1 MKKSLILALISAAG
15 VIATAVMASKAGSEA
30 AMIKMY
36 YQRQRD
42 ISIPKKASEDKL
54 EPEVVSEML
63 SASKKLERKEL
74 WRIYIPTAM
83 VTVGTAALILLGY
96 KQMSSRFTAVS
107 SLAAMESGKLR
118 QYRKKVREICPDG
131 TDEKIIA
138 EIAKD
143 DYCCYPRLPAN
154 DNDQNKFLFYD
165 YYSKRFFY
173 ATPARV
179 REAIYHLNRNF
190 QFWQVINVNEF
201 YNFIGIPEI
210 PFGDNLKWFADV
222 FWENGYMGTWIDINT
237 VEETIDGKKCLAL
250 YFDADPMLEEEFE
263 KEYA

>member
-1 MKKSLILALISAAG
+1 MKKSLVLSIISIVG
-15 VIATAVMASKAGSEA
+15 VVTTAVMASKAGSEA
-30 AMIKMY
+30 TTLKMNFEK
-36 YQRQRD
+36 QRG
-42 ISIPKKASEDKL
+42 IEIPEKARREHL
-54 EPEVVSEML
+54 ESEVVDKML
-63 SASKKLERKEL
+63 ETSRQLEREKL
-74 WRIYIPTAM
+74 WRIYIPT
-83 VTVGTAALILLGY
+83 VLTAASTIAVILLGY
-96 KQMSSRFTAVS
+96 RQSTKQ
-107 SLAAMESGKLR
+107 LAAASSYAALESAKLR

-154 DNDQNKFLFYD
+154 DDDNEKFLFYD

-201 YNFIGIPEI
+201 YNFIGIPGI

-222 FWENGYMGTWIDINT
+222 FWENGYMGAWIDINT

-250 YFDADPMLEEEFE
+250 YFDTDPMLEAEYE

>member
-1 MKKSLILALISAAG
+1 MNKSLLIAVISAAG
-15 VIATAVMASKAGSEA
+15 VIVTAVMASKAGEEA
-30 AMIKMY
+30 AVLKTDF
-36 YQRQRD
+36 QRQRL
-42 ISIPKKASEDKL
+42 IEIPEKVRREHL
-54 EPEVVSEML
+54 EPEVVDKML
-63 SASKKLERKEL
+63 ETSRRIEREKL

-96 KQMSSRFTAVS
+96 KRMSSRFTAVS

-154 DNDQNKFLFYD
+154 DDDNEKFLFYD

-222 FWENGYMGTWIDINT
+222 FWENGYMGAWIDINT
-237 VEETIDGKKCLAL
+237 IEETIDGKKCLAL
-250 YFDADPMLEEEFE
+250 YFDSDPMLEEEYE